1 MLKFL
6 RFVHI
11 FEMFGPIKLLIDWL
25 YKGKK
30 DAIRRDRFQL
40 VVLFTSALLLGHLC
54 ACAWISLGTR
64 ENGWLTQLQT
74 LPEDDGGD
82 AQFAIYTPNQIYIFS
97 LYWIFEVLST
107 VGYGDYA
114 GAGTEEF
121 LFTIF
126 LEFCG
131 ITFFALLTGLIP
143 PLVEPEKDFQKLLLD
158 KTF

>member
-1 MLKFL
+1 M
-6 RFVHI
+6 
-11 FEMFGPIKLLIDWL
+11 
-25 YKGKK
+25 
-30 DAIRRDRFQL
+30 
-40 VVLFTSALLLGHLC
+40 
-54 ACAWISLGTR
+54 
-64 ENGWLTQLQT
+64 
-74 LPEDDGGD
+74 PEDDGGD

-97 LYWIFEVLST
+97 LYWILEVLST

-143 PLVEPEKDFQKLLLD
+143 ELVEPEKDFNKLILD
-158 KTF
+158 KTYKIDYWIIKLNQASYSLSYHKFYMPANLYLPSINCVEEAFERDHNMIIEQFGFY